1 MDFNLLLS
9 SYAAVWSNPEVIL
22 MTFIGALGGVLL
34 GAIPGMTATMGVAL
48 LIPFSFGMDLIPS
61 IGLLLGIYCGGMY
74 GGSISAILIHA
85 PGTPA
90 AAATLLDGYPMCK
103 KGQAGKA
110 LSVAMFASFCGG
122 VIGALVM
129 TFLSPLVADM
139 AMNFGPGEMFML
151 AVFGLSVIVAIS
163 GKSVAKGLIS
173 AFFGMLLCTVGLDP
187 TNGIPRFITTK
198 QTGLLDGFQFIPTLI
213 GLFAVSEVIAGVE
226 RIIRGEEQEQ
236 KSKEKI
242 TNVLPDLKTIRQIWP
257 NILSGGLIGTFIG
270 AIPGAGGDIAVF
282 VSYGASK
289 SASKHPELYGTGIPN
304 GVAATESANN
314 GCSGGAMI
322 PLLSLG
328 VPGDSVTAI
337 LLGAFI
343 MKGITPGPMMYV
355 TELPTVYR
363 VFAALMLA
371 NLCMLAV
378 GCLGV
383 RFFAKIVSVEKKM
396 LYPIILVISLLGAFS
411 INKNAFDVGV
421 CVAFG
426 IIGWLMNK
434 YEFPLSPILL
444 ALILGP
450 MCEKNFVRYMN
461 IQRGNFFAITTSP
474 IAMVFAAVAILVIVF
489 SMYNQ
494 SKELSEENA
503 AQTAKA
509 LNIIQPDFIR
519 VHATGIKPE
528 SKLGEFVRN
537 GSFALQSEEEIVVEQ
552 KLFLQQLHEMDS
564 YYVNEHIVNLL
575 LEIRGNLR
583 TEKQEML
590 STIDRFLTLPPD
602 ERLLF
607 AVGRRLN
614 IFFRLDDLK
623 KPKLHQKTEKSLQ
636 QILSKNPHVD
646 FAALCNYVRQSQI

>member
-1 MDFNLLLS
+1 MDFSLLFS
-9 SYAAVWSNPEVIL
+9 SYAAVWSNPEVLL

-85 PGTPA
+85 PGTPS

-110 LSVAMFASFCGG
+110 LSVAMFSSFCGG
-122 VIGALVM
+122 VIGALIM

-226 RIIRGEEQEQ
+226 RIIRGEEHEQ
-236 KSKEKI
+236 KSNEKI
-242 TNVLPDLKTIRQIWP
+242 TNVLPDWKTIKQIWP
-257 NILSGGLIGTFIG
+257 NILSGGIIGTFIG

-328 VPGDSVTAI
+328 G
-337 LLGAFI
+337 
-343 MKGITPGPMMYV
+343 KG
-355 TELPTVYR
+355 
-363 VFAALMLA
+363 
-371 NLCMLAV
+371 
-378 GCLGV
+378 
-383 RFFAKIVSVEKKM
+383 
-396 LYPIILVISLLGAFS
+396 VISVVSNVKPELVHNCCKAW
-411 INKNAFDVGV
+411 FDGD
-421 CVAFG
+421 
-426 IIGWLMNK
+426 
-434 YEFPLSPILL
+434 
-444 ALILGP
+444 
-450 MCEKNFVRYMN
+450 
-461 IQRGNFFAITTSP
+461 
-474 IAMVFAAVAILVIVF
+474 
-489 SMYNQ
+489 
-494 SKELSEENA
+494 
-503 AQTAKA
+503 TAKA
-509 LNIIQPDFIR
+509 R
-519 VHATGIKPE
+519 E
-528 SKLGEFVRN
+528 
-537 GSFALQSEEEIVVEQ
+537 LQ
-552 KLFLQQLHEMDS
+552 L
-564 YYVNEHIVNLL
+564 
-575 LEIRGNLR
+575 
-583 TEKQEML
+583 EML
-590 STIDRFLTLPPD
+590 PLCDALFCEVNPIPVKYAMNVLGWNAGACRLPLVEPSD
-602 ERLLF
+602 AHKEKIEQALAAEGLL
-607 AVGRRLN
+607 
-614 IFFRLDDLK
+614 K
-623 KPKLHQKTEKSLQ
+623 
-636 QILSKNPHVD
+636 
-646 FAALCNYVRQSQI
+646 

>member
-61 IGLLLGIYCGGMY
+61 IGLL
-74 GGSISAILIHA
+74 
-85 PGTPA
+85 
-90 AAATLLDGYPMCK
+90 
-103 KGQAGKA
+103 
-110 LSVAMFASFCGG
+110 
-122 VIGALVM
+122 
-129 TFLSPLVADM
+129 
-139 AMNFGPGEMFML
+139 
-151 AVFGLSVIVAIS
+151 
-163 GKSVAKGLIS
+163 
-173 AFFGMLLCTVGLDP
+173 
-187 TNGIPRFITTK
+187 
-198 QTGLLDGFQFIPTLI
+198 DGFQFIPTLI
-213 GLFAVSEVIAGVE
+213 SLFAVSEVIAGVE

-257 NILSGGLIGTFIG
+257 NILSGGLI
-270 AIPGAGGDIAVF
+270 
-282 VSYGASK
+282 
-289 SASKHPELYGTGIPN
+289 GTGIPN

-383 RFFAKIVSVEKKM
+383 RFFAKIVSMEKKM

-494 SKELSEENA
+494 SKINKKA
-503 AQTAKA
+503 AATAQEKA
-509 LNIIQPDFIR
+509 
-519 VHATGIKPE
+519 
-528 SKLGEFVRN
+528 
-537 GSFALQSEEEIVVEQ
+537 
-552 KLFLQQLHEMDS
+552 
-564 YYVNEHIVNLL
+564 
-575 LEIRGNLR
+575 
-583 TEKQEML
+583 
-590 STIDRFLTLPPD
+590 
-602 ERLLF
+602 
-607 AVGRRLN
+607 
-614 IFFRLDDLK
+614 
-623 KPKLHQKTEKSLQ
+623 
-636 QILSKNPHVD
+636 
-646 FAALCNYVRQSQI
+646 

>member
-1 MDFNLLLS
+1 MDFGLLLE
-9 SYAAVWSNPEVIL
+9 SYGAVWGSLQVIL
-22 MTFIGALGGVLL
+22 MTLLGACGGVLL

-90 AAATLLDGYPMCK
+90 AAATLLDGYPMCQ

-110 LSVAMFASFCGG
+110 LSVAMFSSFCGG

-129 TFLSPLVADM
+129 TFLSPFIANM
-139 AMNFGPGEMFML
+139 AMSFGPGEMFML
-151 AVFGLSVIVAIS
+151 AIFGLSVIIAIS
-163 GKSVAKGLIS
+163 GKSITKGLIS
-173 AFFGMLLCTVGLDP
+173 AFLGMALCTVGLDP
-187 TNGIPRFITTK
+187 TNGIPRFITYK

-213 GLFAVSEVIAGVE
+213 GLFAVAEVIAGVE
-226 RIIRGEEQEQ
+226 RIISGEEKQE
-236 KSKEKI
+236 KSNEKI
-242 TNVLPDLKTIRQIWP
+242 KNVLPDLATIKKIWP

-343 MKGITPGPMMYV
+343 MKGITPGPMMYIA
-355 TELPTVYR
+355 ELPTVYR

-371 NLCMLAV
+371 NLAMLVV
-378 GCLGV
+378 GCCGV

-411 INKNAFDVGV
+411 INKNVFDVGV

-426 IIGWLMNK
+426 VVGWLMNK

-450 MCEKNFVRYMN
+450 MCEKNFVRFMN
-461 IQRGNFFAITTSP
+461 IQKGNFAAIFQSP
-474 IAMVFAAVAILVIVF
+474 IADVFMAVALAVIIF
-489 SMYNQ
+489 SVYNQ
-494 SKELSEENA
+494 RKINKREAEA
-503 AQTAKA
+503 AK
-509 LNIIQPDFIR
+509 
-519 VHATGIKPE
+519 
-528 SKLGEFVRN
+528 S
-537 GSFALQSEEEIVVEQ
+537 
-552 KLFLQQLHEMDS
+552 
-564 YYVNEHIVNLL
+564 
-575 LEIRGNLR
+575 
-583 TEKQEML
+583 QE
-590 STIDRFLTLPPD
+590 
-602 ERLLF
+602 
-607 AVGRRLN
+607 
-614 IFFRLDDLK
+614 
-623 KPKLHQKTEKSLQ
+623 
-636 QILSKNPHVD
+636 
-646 FAALCNYVRQSQI
+646 

>member
-1 MDFNLLLS
+1 MSGTLAEGRGDLGVRLAP
-9 SYAAVWSNPEVIL
+9 AAVAVGEVGHSEDAGQQRDGLALQPLKVAGAVVIFAVIPHGL
-22 MTFIGALGGVLL
+22 GHPVYDLEFLNDAAAPLYIGLVEL
-34 GAIPGMTATMGVAL
+34 V
-48 LIPFSFGMDLIPS
+48 
-61 IGLLLGIYCGGMY
+61 LLLGDVPLQYHIIGQAHGADLVQQARIVAVPAGG
-74 GGSISAILIHA
+74 LIHA

-226 RIIRGEEQEQ
+226 RIIRGEEHEQ
-236 KSKEKI
+236 KSNEKI
-242 TNVLPDLKTIRQIWP
+242 TNVLPDWKTIKKIWP

-371 NLCMLAV
+371 NLCMLVV

-474 IAMVFAAVAILVIVF
+474 IAMVFATVAILVIVY
-489 SMYNQ
+489 SVYNQ
-494 SKELSEENA
+494 SKINKRAAANA
-503 AQTAKA
+503 AQEKA
-509 LNIIQPDFIR
+509 
-519 VHATGIKPE
+519 
-528 SKLGEFVRN
+528 
-537 GSFALQSEEEIVVEQ
+537 
-552 KLFLQQLHEMDS
+552 
-564 YYVNEHIVNLL
+564 
-575 LEIRGNLR
+575 
-583 TEKQEML
+583 
-590 STIDRFLTLPPD
+590 
-602 ERLLF
+602 
-607 AVGRRLN
+607 
-614 IFFRLDDLK
+614 
-623 KPKLHQKTEKSLQ
+623 
-636 QILSKNPHVD
+636 
-646 FAALCNYVRQSQI
+646 

>member
-61 IGLLLGIYCGGMY
+61 IGLL
-74 GGSISAILIHA
+74 
-85 PGTPA
+85 
-90 AAATLLDGYPMCK
+90 
-103 KGQAGKA
+103 
-110 LSVAMFASFCGG
+110 
-122 VIGALVM
+122 
-129 TFLSPLVADM
+129 
-139 AMNFGPGEMFML
+139 
-151 AVFGLSVIVAIS
+151 
-163 GKSVAKGLIS
+163 
-173 AFFGMLLCTVGLDP
+173 
-187 TNGIPRFITTK
+187 
-198 QTGLLDGFQFIPTLI
+198 DGFQFIPTLI
-213 GLFAVSEVIAGVE
+213 GLFAVSEVIAGVV

-337 LLGAFI
+337 LLGAF
-343 MKGITPGPMMYV
+343 
-355 TELPTVYR
+355 
-363 VFAALMLA
+363 
-371 NLCMLAV
+371 
-378 GCLGV
+378 
-383 RFFAKIVSVEKKM
+383 
-396 LYPIILVISLLGAFS
+396 S

-494 SKELSEENA
+494 SKINKKA
-503 AQTAKA
+503 AATAQEKA
-509 LNIIQPDFIR
+509 
-519 VHATGIKPE
+519 
-528 SKLGEFVRN
+528 
-537 GSFALQSEEEIVVEQ
+537 
-552 KLFLQQLHEMDS
+552 
-564 YYVNEHIVNLL
+564 
-575 LEIRGNLR
+575 
-583 TEKQEML
+583 
-590 STIDRFLTLPPD
+590 
-602 ERLLF
+602 
-607 AVGRRLN
+607 
-614 IFFRLDDLK
+614 
-623 KPKLHQKTEKSLQ
+623 
-636 QILSKNPHVD
+636 
-646 FAALCNYVRQSQI
+646 

>member
-1 MDFNLLLS
+1 MDFSLLLS
-9 SYAAVWSNPEVIL
+9 SYATVWSNPEVLL

-226 RIIRGEEQEQ
+226 RIIRGEEHEQ
-236 KSKEKI
+236 KSNEKI
-242 TNVLPDLKTIRQIWP
+242 TNVLPDWKTIKKIWP

-337 LLGAFI
+337 LL
-343 MKGITPGPMMYV
+343 
-355 TELPTVYR
+355 
-363 VFAALMLA
+363 
-371 NLCMLAV
+371 
-378 GCLGV
+378 
-383 RFFAKIVSVEKKM
+383 
-396 LYPIILVISLLGAFS
+396 
-411 INKNAFDVGV
+411 
-421 CVAFG
+421 
-426 IIGWLMNK
+426 
-434 YEFPLSPILL
+434 

-474 IAMVFAAVAILVIVF
+474 IAMVFATVAILVIVY
-489 SMYNQ
+489 SVYNQ
-494 SKELSEENA
+494 SKINKRAAANAAKENA
-503 AQTAKA
+503 
-509 LNIIQPDFIR
+509 
-519 VHATGIKPE
+519 
-528 SKLGEFVRN
+528 
-537 GSFALQSEEEIVVEQ
+537 
-552 KLFLQQLHEMDS
+552 
-564 YYVNEHIVNLL
+564 
-575 LEIRGNLR
+575 
-583 TEKQEML
+583 
-590 STIDRFLTLPPD
+590 
-602 ERLLF
+602 
-607 AVGRRLN
+607 
-614 IFFRLDDLK
+614 
-623 KPKLHQKTEKSLQ
+623 
-636 QILSKNPHVD
+636 
-646 FAALCNYVRQSQI
+646 